1 MLPHEFE
8 PFITEFTGSEAVL
21 ESFELSLEFS
31 REVRHREA
39 FEQYC
44 QWYYQTAATHRQEL
58 AQMRGELSVFGL
70 FGLFR

>member
-8 PFITEFTGSEAVL
+8 PFISEANRAEAVL

-44 QWYYQTAATHRQEL
+44 QWYYQTADTHRREL
-58 AQMRGELSVFGL
+58 AQMRGDLNIFGL
-70 FGLFR
+70 FGFFR